1 MSFADQWP
9 CQRESGAIC
18 WRFMETTCV
27 LIKPDAMRA
36 HKIGEIIARF
46 EKAGLVITN
55 CKMIS
60 LEREVLAKHYAHLLD
75 KPFYPEVEGF
85 MQSSPVVALAVTG
98 ESAVTKVRT
107 LAGPT
112 NPAKADPGTIRADFG
127 TDVMANAIHAS
138 DSLEAAEAELARFG
152 LEG

>member
-1 MSFADQWP
+1 
-9 CQRESGAIC
+9 
-18 WRFMETTCV
+18 METTCV

-36 HKIGEIIARF
+36 HHIGEIIARF

-55 CKMIS
+55 CRMIS
-60 LEREVLAKHYAHLLD
+60 LAREVLAIHYGHLLE
-75 KPFYPEVEGF
+75 KPFYPEVEAF

-98 ESAVTKVRT
+98 ENAVARVRE

-112 NPAKADPGTIRADFG
+112 NPEKADPGTIRRDFG

-138 DSLEAAEAELARFG
+138 DARETAAAELVRFG
-152 LEG
+152 LG